1 MLKVLLGDPNA
12 RKLKRYRPDVV
23 ETNLLEEDIQ
33 PLSDE
38 DLAAKTG
45 EFKQRLEK
53 GESLEDI
60 LTEAFAVVREAS
72 RRVLGMRHFDV
83 QLIGGMV
90 LHAGQ
95 IAEMK
100 TGEGKTLVATLPTY
114 LNALTGKGAHVV
126 TVNDYLARR
135 DAEWMGQI
143 HRFLGLEV
151 GLIQQGMSPAERKRN
166 YACDITYGT
175 NSEFGFDYLR
185 DNMSTS
191 IEDVV
196 QRPFNF
202 CVIDEVDSILVD
214 EARTPLIISG
224 QVERPSEKY
233 TRAAEVADKLNPDD
247 HYEVDEKARNVL
259 LNDEGFILA
268 EELLGVQDLFDPKD
282 PWAHYVFNAIKG
294 KELFV
299 KDVNYIVR
307 NGEVVIVDEFTGR
320 VMPGR
325 RWSDGLHQA
334 IEAKEHAEIQPETQ
348 TLASITYQNFF
359 LLYPKLSGMTGT
371 AKTEEAEFEKIYDLE
386 VTVIDTNKPSQRRDL
401 SDVVYKT
408 ESGDPERIAKDCL
421 EQVRAQKPVLIRSS
435 DLEKVRRIKQ
445 ILDANLGNNPARIAE
460 LSFKDQSDLLGWA
473 KKPGNVTL
481 TASSDVETLVK
492 SEVEDIY
499 TIGIQGKW
507 LQIAKECQEMH
518 EQDRP
523 VLVGTTSVEKSELL
537 SSLLAQIGVPH
548 NLLNAKPENV
558 EREAEIVAQAGRSD
572 AVTIATNMAGRGT
585 DIILGGNADYMAR
598 LKLREY
604 LMPRIVKPEDDD
616 LMVSVPGTKGRS
628 KSQGFGDSQKKVKT
642 WKASPDIFPT
652 ELSAETDGFLKE
664 TVDFAVETYGDR
676 SLPELEAEDKV
687 AIAAEKAP
695 TDDPVVQK
703 LREAYNLILKEYEE
717 YTDDEHD
724 KVVAAGGLHVI
735 GTERHESRRVDN
747 QLRGRAGRQGDPG
760 STRFFLSL
768 EDNLLRIFGGDRVA
782 GLMNMFRVEEDM
794 PIESGM
800 LTRSLENAQKKV
812 ETYYY
817 DIRKQVFEYDEVMNN
832 QRRAIY
838 AERRRV
844 LEGQDL
850 KELVITYATRTMDDI
865 VEAYINPE
873 LPSEEWKLPEMVDKV
888 KEFVYLLA
896 DLEPSQLEDLS
907 VGEIKTFLHEQVR
920 TAYDMKEAQ
929 VDQAKPGLMREAERF
944 FILQQ
949 IDTLWREHLQQMDA
963 LRETVGLRGYGQK
976 DPLIEYKSEGYEV
989 FLDMMTGIRRNVV
1002 YTLFQFQPQAQPQVK
1017 ASQQVG

>member
-1 MLKVLLGDPNA
+1 MLKNLLGDPNT
-12 RKLKRYRPDVV
+12 RKLKKYQPDVV
-23 ETNLLEEDIQ
+23 EINLLEAEVE

-38 DLAAKTG
+38 ALAAKTD
-45 EFKQRLEK
+45 EFRQRIDQ
-53 GESLEDI
+53 GESLDD
-60 LTEAFAVVREAS
+60 LLPEAFAVVREAS

-100 TGEGKTLVATLPTY
+100 TGEGKTLVSTLPAY
-114 LNALTGKGAHVV
+114 LNALSGKGVHVV

-135 DAEWMGQI
+135 DAEWMGQV
-143 HRFLGLEV
+143 HRFLGLSV
-151 GLIQQGMSPAERKRN
+151 GLIQQGMSPAERKQN

-185 DNMSTS
+185 DNMSTQMA
-191 IEDVV
+191 DVV

-224 QVERPSEKY
+224 QVERPSQKY
-233 TRAAEVADKLNPDD
+233 TQAAEVARVLNPDE

-259 LNDEGFILA
+259 LSDEGFILA
-268 EELLGVQDLFDPKD
+268 EETLGVEDLFDPKD
-282 PWAHYVFNAIKG
+282 PWAHYVFNAVKA
-294 KELFV
+294 KELFT

-307 NGEVVIVDEFTGR
+307 NDEIVIVDEFTGR

-334 IEAKEHAEIQPETQ
+334 VEAKEHVDIQPETQ

-386 VTVIDTNKPSQRRDL
+386 VTVILTNRPLARQDL
-401 SDVVYKT
+401 SDMVYKN
-408 ESGDPERIAKDCL
+408 EEAKWKA
-421 EQVRAQKPVLIRSS
+421 V
-435 DLEKVRRIKQ
+435 
-445 ILDANLGNNPARIAE
+445 AE
-460 LSFKDQSDLLGWA
+460 
-473 KKPGNVTL
+473 
-481 TASSDVETLVK
+481 
-492 SEVEDIY
+492 
-499 TIGIQGKW
+499 
-507 LQIAKECQEMH
+507 ECAEMH
-518 EQDRP
+518 ETGRP
-523 VLVGTTSVEKSELL
+523 VLVGTTSVEKSEVLSTLL
-537 SSLLAQIGVPH
+537 SQRGVPH

-558 EREAEIVAQAGRSD
+558 ERESEIVAQAGRGG

-585 DIILGGNADYMAR
+585 DIILGGNSDYMAR
-598 LKLREY
+598 LKVREY

-616 LMVSVPGTKGRS
+616 GFAVTTVPATKERNRA
-628 KSQGFGDSQKKVKT
+628 QGFATGKKVKT
-642 WKASPDIFPT
+642 WKASADIFPT
-652 ELSAETDGFLKE
+652 ELAPETEAQLKAA
-664 TVDFAVETYGDR
+664 VDLAVATYGEQ
-676 SLPELEAEDKV
+676 SLPELQAEDKLAV
-687 AIAAEKAP
+687 AAEKAP
-695 TDDPVVQK
+695 TEDPTIQA
-703 LREAYNLILKEYEE
+703 LRDVYNQVRAEYEAF
-717 YTDDEHD
+717 TSQEHD
-724 KVVAAGGLHVI
+724 KVITSGGLHVI
-735 GTERHESRRVDN
+735 GTERHESRRIDN

-768 EDNLLRIFGGDRVA
+768 QDNLLRIFGGDRVA
-782 GLMNMFRVEEDM
+782 GLMNAFRVEEDM
-794 PIESGM
+794 PIESRM
-800 LTRSLENAQKKV
+800 LTRSLEGAQKKV

-817 DIRKQVFEYDEVMNN
+817 DMRKQVFEYDEVMNN

-850 KELVITYATRTMDDI
+850 KEMVIAYAEQTMGDI
-865 VEAYINPE
+865 VQAYINPE
-873 LPSEEWKLPEMVDKV
+873 LPPEEWKLPEMVDKV

-896 DLEPSQLEDLS
+896 DLTPEQLEDLS
-907 VGEIKTFLHEQVR
+907 VGEIRTFLAEQVR
-920 TAYDMKEAQ
+920 IAYDIKEAQ
-929 VDQAKPGLMREAERF
+929 VDQIKPGLMRDAERF

-949 IDTLWREHLQQMDA
+949 IDTLWRDHLQQMDA

-976 DPLIEYKSEGYEV
+976 DPLIEYKSEGYEL

-1002 YTLFQFQPQAQPQVK
+1002 YTLFQFQPQQQPQAK
-1017 ASQQVG
+1017 TSQEVG